1 MNLLILYATSMG
13 NAESLANALE
23 DLLARGGHNSEVA
36 SIATLPA
43 MALALE
49 TRPVVFCAST
59 WGEGDPPD
67 DAIEFWDLLQF
78 LPDGSLPSLRYA
90 VYALG
95 DRNYEEFCGFGR
107 KLDECLA
114 TKGATRLVD
123 RVDNDTDYE
132 EHLIPF
138 GQSLLGVLA
147 RMSSNPVELAAA
159 T

>member
-1 MNLLILYATSMG
+1 MNLLILFATSMG
-13 NAESLANALE
+13 NAESLASSLA
-23 DLLARGGHNSEVA
+23 DLLGSGGHHCEIANV
-36 SIATLPA
+36 ATLPP

-49 TRPVVFCAST
+49 ARPVIFCAST

-67 DAIEFWDLLQF
+67 DAVEFWDLLQF
-78 LPDGSLPSLRYA
+78 LPDGSLPSLSFA

-114 TKGATRLVD
+114 AKGARRLVD

-132 EHLIPF
+132 EHLHPF
-138 GQSLLGVLA
+138 SQSLLQALDRIVPFPAQLA
-147 RMSSNPVELAAA
+147 SAA
-159 T
+159 